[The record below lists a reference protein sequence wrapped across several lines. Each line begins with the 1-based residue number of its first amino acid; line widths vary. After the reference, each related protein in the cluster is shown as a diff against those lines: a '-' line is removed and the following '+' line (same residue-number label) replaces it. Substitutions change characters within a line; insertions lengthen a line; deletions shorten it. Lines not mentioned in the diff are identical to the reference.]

1 MKFMLLIYHNE
12 QRWSGIS
19 EAEKQSIYGEYRKL
33 REQIQAS
40 KQFIDGS
47 QLEATT
53 TATSI
58 RIRDGEELVTDG
70 PFAETHEQLGGYF
83 LIETANLDE
92 AIAIARRIPSARTGT
107 IEVRPL
113 AESRRPGT

>member
-1 MKFMLLIYHNE
+1 MKFMLLIYQNE
-12 QRWSGIS
+12 PRWAAIS

-83 LIETANLDE
+83 LTM
-92 AIAIARRIPSARTGT
+92 
-107 IEVRPL
+107 RP
-113 AESRRPGT
+113 APTCCAG